1 MVFHARTCQQ
11 VFLIEILEEKEKKR
25 TEQGFFVGKTFG
37 LYLQLDWGWLG
48 SLLLGSVGITNFK
61 I

>member
-1 MVFHARTCQQ
+1 VCKREWCFTRHARTCQQ

-25 TEQGFFVGKTFG
+25 KEQGFFVGKTFG
-37 LYLQLDWGWLG
+37 LYRTVGLG
-48 SLLLGSVGITNFK
+48 LVGTTNFK